1 MRGDWI
7 GFAYEIFAPPEKLR
21 GGDLASCVRR
31 PLNRASSHI
40 VPPRALFFR
49 RFVFATFLLPLLFS
63 LIGCAS
69 IERTVTPERDTS
81 ALREVFVVKNL
92 HDNRRL
98 AENLVVALRARGLV
112 ADSGPLTLLPP
123 SAEAV
128 VRYDDRWT
136 WDFGDHMTYLRVA
149 LHDPG
154 EVRPYATAT
163 RTKFVARSTNL
174 EEALPPV
181 LAELFAPVPAKRR

>member
-1 MRGDWI
+1 M
-7 GFAYEIFAPPEKLR
+7 
-21 GGDLASCVRR
+21 VRN
-31 PLNRASSHI
+31 LN
-40 VPPRALFFR
+40 
-49 RFVFATFLLPLLFS
+49 
-63 LIGCAS
+63 
-69 IERTVTPERDTS
+69 
-81 ALREVFVVKNL
+81 
-92 HDNRRL
+92 DNKRL
-98 AENLVVALRARGLV
+98 AESIVVALRTRGLV
-112 ADSGPLTLLPP
+112 AESGHLTLLPP
-123 SAEAV
+123 TAEAV
-128 VRYDDRWT
+128 VRYDDRWS